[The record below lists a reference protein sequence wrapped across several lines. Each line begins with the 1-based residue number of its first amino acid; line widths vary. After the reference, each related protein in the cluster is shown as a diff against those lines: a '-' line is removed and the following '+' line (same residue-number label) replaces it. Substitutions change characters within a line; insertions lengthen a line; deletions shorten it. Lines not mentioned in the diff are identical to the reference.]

1 MRLTRRALLRGDT
14 SGGGVHIS
22 SLVVHCRPDTIESVI
37 PAIEAL
43 PDASVPEFSEEG
55 KLVVLLET
63 FNEGVVMQ
71 RISALE
77 ALAGVI
83 SVALVYHQID
93 DEPESATETESYS

>member
-1 MRLTRRALLRGDT
+1 M
-14 SGGGVHIS
+14 HIS
-22 SLVVHCRPDTIESVI
+22 SLVVHCRPDAIDSVI
-37 PAIEAL
+37 PAIEKF
-43 PDASVPEFSEEG
+43 PDASVPEHSEEG

-63 FNEGVVMQ
+63 YNEGAVMQ

-77 ALAGVI
+77 ELAGVI